1 MKNENKIMLK
11 KATLDD
17 IDLINET
24 YDEHF
29 KYEKTTAYTIFKRE
43 VFPAKETAE
52 KNSEIRFPAFC
63 EEPDFLFNSYFL
75 NSRPAACVISVNCTY
90 FYIVHL
96 FRCAFK
102 CCLVQ
107 FYCKGFCT
115 FKLAV

>member
-29 KYEKTTAYTIFKRE
+29 KYEETTAYTIFKRE

-52 KNSEIRFPAFC
+52 KTVKSGSPLFVRNLIFYLTLT
-63 EEPDFLFNSYFL
+63 FLTADQPL
-75 NSRPAACVISVNCTY
+75 T
-90 FYIVHL
+90 
-96 FRCAFK
+96 
-102 CCLVQ
+102 
-107 FYCKGFCT
+107 
-115 FKLAV
+115 